1 MLQLWSVFVAVAVL
15 AVQLCIGDKSCV
27 IRSSTQSVVQLGS
40 NFEVFCIFNL
50 KCTGSMY
57 SGQGPTKQKHE
68 ALNSTIINF
77 KVVNI
82 TENRTYSCHCENRKD
97 LDPCGLDIS
106 AGYLPDR
113 PKNISCI
120 YKIVKNESGVVVC
133 IWNRGR
139 DTNLRNSS
147 ALWVKGVSGNHSDGS
162 TPYKVSDKG
171 TELLS
176 VNFTVSRSVELISLW
191 VQTENPLGS
200 AQSSIVNYTLSK
212 IVMPPT
218 PILGKPECYSR
229 KCIMKVEQSVRTQHL
244 EIQYRTEKQTWTT
257 YQDSVVQMN
266 SSHWSISSL
275 EPYRLYHFRARS
287 KFSTGLWSEWST
299 NICAWT
305 QEEPPAKELDVWLA
319 SDFKHMKV
327 YWKEANVSVSRG
339 KILGYELSISSSSV
353 ITNVSANERSY
364 LVELCASCDV
374 TVRARNSKGLSPPA
388 RVTTRRTE
396 AKSPS
401 NLQVTANNSN
411 ITISWTKPETAP
423 SPTAYVVEWYPDGN
437 KLEELR
443 WVRLGENKNHA
454 VISDV
459 QPFEC
464 YDGAVYVLYNESSI
478 SWKFKG
484 VATLES
490 VPEAAP
496 RVQEKVEG
504 RNNVNITWSELDRSQ
519 RRGCITKYTIYLETM
534 GNPKIYST
542 PASERM
548 YIIKDLPP
556 AEYRL
561 WMSVS
566 TAAGEGPAGRKI
578 KFFIAHDTQAFL
590 LPAFIISPVIVV
602 FLVCLCQNST
612 VKQRSCQLFQCLKLD
627 VVPDP
632 ANSKWAKEYTQDKGN
647 MNLPLPPCSSSEP
660 REEEKLI
667 LVNVEELPKQNSESR
682 KPILRMSPSTRLSSE
697 TEPESVIPTTYIKS
711 LSHDSDSSDHTHTSL
726 DTTVDYISSH
736 EPGNL
741 DEEDDEEKCG
751 EFLDMP
757 FISNHNIFI
766 EPLVFGGKLTLDA
779 VKIDCSDF
787 FQNA

>member
-1 MLQLWSVFVAVAVL
+1 LVATMLQLWSLFFL
-15 AVQLCIGDKSCV
+15 FLGDKSCV
-27 IRSSTQSVVQLGS
+27 IRSSTESVVQLGS
-40 NFEVFCIFNL
+40 SFEVFCIFNL
-50 KCTGSMY
+50 KCTSSMY
-57 SGQGPTKQKHE
+57 SGQGPTKQKHKP
-68 ALNSTIINF
+68 LNSTTINF

-162 TPYKVSDKG
+162 TPYKVSNKG

-176 VNFTVSRSVELISLW
+176 VNFTVSRSVELISVW

-200 AQSSIVNYTLSK
+200 AQSSIINYTLSK
-212 IVMPPT
+212 IAMPST
-218 PILGKPECYSR
+218 PVLGKPECYSR

-244 EIQYRTEKQTWTT
+244 EVQYRAEKQTWTT

-305 QEEPPAKELDVWLA
+305 QEEPLLLT
-319 SDFKHMKV
+319 SFTFFFYHIFLHL
-327 YWKEANVSVSRG
+327 G

-353 ITNVSANERSY
+353 ITNVSANERSC

-396 AKSPS
+396 AKPPN

-423 SPTAYVVEWYPDGN
+423 PPTAYVVEWYPDGN

-443 WVRLGENKNHA
+443 WVRLGENENHA

-490 VPEAAP
+490 APVAGP

-519 RRGCITKYTIYLETM
+519 RRGCITKYTIYLETTE
-534 GNPKIYST
+534 NSKNYST
-542 PASERM
+542 PGSERT

-561 WMSVS
+561 WISAS
-566 TAAGEGPAGRKI
+566 TAVGEGPAGQKI
-578 KFFIAHDTQAFL
+578 KFFITRKQLPFFTLTFL
-590 LPAFIISPVIVV
+590 LPAFIIGTVIVV
-602 FLVCLCQNST
+602 ILLCLCHNST
-612 VKQRSCQLFQCLKLD
+612 VKQRSWELCQYFMLD

-757 FISNHNIFI
+757 FISNQNIFI

>member
-1 MLQLWSVFVAVAVL
+1 
-15 AVQLCIGDKSCV
+15 
-27 IRSSTQSVVQLGS
+27 STESVVQLGS
-40 NFEVFCIFNL
+40 SFEVFCIFNL
-50 KCTGSMY
+50 RCTGSMY
-57 SGQGPTKQKHE
+57 SGQGPTKQKHK
-68 ALNSTIINF
+68 ALNSTTIHF

-147 ALWVKGVSGNHSDGS
+147 ALWVKGVDGSHSDGS
-162 TPYKVSDKG
+162 TPYKVPDKG

-176 VNFTVSRSVELISLW
+176 VNFTVSRSVELISVW

-212 IVMPPT
+212 IVMPST
-218 PILGKPECYSR
+218 PVLGKPECYSR
-229 KCIMKVEQSVRTQHL
+229 KCIMKVEQPVRTQHL
-244 EIQYRTEKQTWTT
+244 EIQYRAEKQTWTT
-257 YQDSVVQMN
+257 CQDSVVQMN
-266 SSHWSISSL
+266 SSHCSISSL

-305 QEEPPAKELDVWLA
+305 QEERKY
-319 SDFKHMKV
+319 SC
-327 YWKEANVSVSRG
+327 EANVSISRG

-353 ITNVSANERSY
+353 ITNISANERSCQ
-364 LVELCASCDV
+364 VELCASCDV

-396 AKSPS
+396 AKSPN

-423 SPTAYVVEWYPDGN
+423 PPTTYVVEWYPDGN
-437 KLEELR
+437 KLEKLR
-443 WVRLGENKNHA
+443 WVRLGENENHA

-459 QPFEC
+459 QPYEC

-490 VPEAAP
+490 APKAAP

-519 RRGCITKYTIYLETM
+519 RRGCITKYTIYLETT
-534 GNPKIYST
+534 GNPKICKDELNYST
-542 PASERM
+542 PASERT

-561 WMSVS
+561 WMSAS
-566 TAAGEGPAGRKI
+566 TAEGEGPAGQKI
-578 KFFIAHDTQAFL
+578 KFFIARNYTL
-590 LPAFIISPVIVV
+590 LFYLFIYLFYS
-602 FLVCLCQNST
+602 FSL
-612 VKQRSCQLFQCLKLD
+612 RSCELFQCFMLD

-647 MNLPLPPCSSSEP
+647 MNLPLPSSSSSEP

-682 KPILRMSPSTRLSSE
+682 KPILRMSPSTRLSSD

>member
-1 MLQLWSVFVAVAVL
+1 
-15 AVQLCIGDKSCV
+15 G
-27 IRSSTQSVVQLGS
+27 SS
-40 NFEVFCIFNL
+40 FEVFCIFNL
-50 KCTGSMY
+50 MCTGSMY
-57 SGQGPTKQKHE
+57 SGQGPTKQKHK
-68 ALNSTIINF
+68 ALNSTTIHF

-147 ALWVKGVSGNHSDGS
+147 ALWVKGVSGSHSDGS
-162 TPYKVSDKG
+162 TSYKVSDKG

-176 VNFTVSRSVELISLW
+176 VNFTVSRSVELISVW

-200 AQSSIVNYTLSK
+200 ANSSIINYTLSK
-212 IVMPPT
+212 IVMPST
-218 PILGKPECYSR
+218 PVLGKPECYSR
-229 KCIMKVEQSVRTQHL
+229 KCIMKVEQPVRTQHL
-244 EIQYRTEKQTWTT
+244 EIQYRAEKQTWTT
-257 YQDSVVQMN
+257 YQDSMN

-299 NICAWT
+299 NIYAWT

-319 SDFKHMKV
+319 SDFKDMKV
-327 YWKEANVSVSRG
+327 YWKEMNVSVSRG
-339 KILGYELSISSSSV
+339 KILGYELSISSFSV
-353 ITNVSANERSY
+353 ITNVSANERSC

-374 TVRARNSKGLSPPA
+374 TVRARNTKGLSPPA

-396 AKSPS
+396 AKSPN

-423 SPTAYVVEWYPDGN
+423 PPTTYVVEWYPDGN

-443 WVRLGENKNHA
+443 WVRLGENENHA

-459 QPFEC
+459 QPYEC

-490 VPEAAP
+490 APEAAP

-534 GNPKIYST
+534 GNAKIYST
-542 PASERM
+542 PASERT

-561 WMSVS
+561 WMSAS
-566 TAAGEGPAGRKI
+566 TAAGDGPAGQKI
-578 KFFIAHDTQAFL
+578 KFFIARKQPLFL
-590 LPAFIISPVIVV
+590 HFVSFREEFNPTLGFC
-602 FLVCLCQNST
+602 FM
-612 VKQRSCQLFQCLKLD
+612 LD

-647 MNLPLPPCSSSEP
+647 MNLPPCSSSEP

>member
-1 MLQLWSVFVAVAVL
+1 ITSMRWRWWRICRLTLEFSISIQNTVSKV
-15 AVQLCIGDKSCV
+15 
-27 IRSSTQSVVQLGS
+27 SSTDSVVQLGS
-40 NFEVFCIFNL
+40 SFEVFCIFNL
-50 KCTGSMY
+50 MCTGSMY
-57 SGQGPTKQKHE
+57 SGQGPTKQKHK
-68 ALNSTIINF
+68 ALNSTTIHF

-82 TENRTYSCHCENRKD
+82 TENRTYSCHCEN
-97 LDPCGLDIS
+97 PGCEYS
-106 AGYLPDR
+106 V
-113 PKNISCI
+113 SM
-120 YKIVKNESGVVVC
+120 KNESGVVVC

-147 ALWVKGVSGNHSDGS
+147 ALWVKGVSGSHSAGS
-162 TPYKVSDKG
+162 TSYKVSDKG

-176 VNFTVSRSVELISLW
+176 VNFTVSRSVELISVW

-200 AQSSIVNYTLSK
+200 ANSSIINYTLSK
-212 IVMPPT
+212 IVMPST
-218 PILGKPECYSR
+218 PVLGKPECYSR
-229 KCIMKVEQSVRTQHL
+229 KCIMKVEQPVRTQHL
-244 EIQYRTEKQTWTT
+244 EIQYRAEKQTWTT

-299 NICAWT
+299 NIYAWT
-305 QEEPPAKELDVWLA
+305 QEESASKSQACVIISFVW
-319 SDFKHMKV
+319 SM
-327 YWKEANVSVSRG
+327 NVSVSRG
-339 KILGYELSISSSSV
+339 KILGYELSISSFSV
-353 ITNVSANERSY
+353 ITNVSANERSC

-396 AKSPS
+396 AKSPN

-423 SPTAYVVEWYPDGN
+423 PPTTYVVEWYPDGTSW
-437 KLEELR
+437 R
-443 WVRLGENKNHA
+443 S
-454 VISDV
+454 SDGSGWARTK
-459 QPFEC
+459 PLICHFFKTHIF
-464 YDGAVYVLYNESSI
+464 SI

-490 VPEAAP
+490 APEAAP

-534 GNPKIYST
+534 GNTKSVRKNST
-542 PASERM
+542 PASERT

-561 WMSVS
+561 WMSAS
-566 TAAGEGPAGRKI
+566 TAAGDGPAGQRSSSS
-578 KFFIAHDTQAFL
+578 FYFQSFL
-590 LPAFIISPVIVV
+590 LPVCIISSVAVVI
-602 FLVCLCQNST
+602 LVCLYQNST
-612 VKQRSCQLFQCLKLD
+612 LFQCFMLD

-632 ANSKWAKEYTQDKGN
+632 ANSKWAKEYTQDKLVSLFQTGQHE
-647 MNLPLPPCSSSEP
+647 PAAPPCSSSEP

-697 TEPESVIPTTYIKS
+697 TEPES
-711 LSHDSDSSDHTHTSL
+711 
-726 DTTVDYISSH
+726 
-736 EPGNL
+736 
-741 DEEDDEEKCG
+741 KCG

>member
-1 MLQLWSVFVAVAVL
+1 ITSMRWRWWRICRLTLEFSISIQNTVSKV
-15 AVQLCIGDKSCV
+15 
-27 IRSSTQSVVQLGS
+27 SSTDSVVQLGS
-40 NFEVFCIFNL
+40 SFEVFCIFNL
-50 KCTGSMY
+50 MCTGSMY
-57 SGQGPTKQKHE
+57 SGQGPTKQKHK
-68 ALNSTIINF
+68 ALNSTTIHF

-106 AGYLPDR
+106 AGYLPDH

-147 ALWVKGVSGNHSDGS
+147 ALWVKGVSGSHSAGS
-162 TPYKVSDKG
+162 TSYKVSDKG

-176 VNFTVSRSVELISLW
+176 VNFTVSRSVELISVW

-200 AQSSIVNYTLSK
+200 ANSSIINYTLSK
-212 IVMPPT
+212 IVMPST
-218 PILGKPECYSR
+218 PVLGKPECYSR
-229 KCIMKVEQSVRTQHL
+229 KCIMKVEQPVRTQHL
-244 EIQYRTEKQTWTT
+244 EIQYRAEKQTWTT

-299 NICAWT
+299 NIYAWT
-305 QEEPPAKELDVWLA
+305 QEESASKSQACVIISFVW
-319 SDFKHMKV
+319 SM
-327 YWKEANVSVSRG
+327 NVSVSRG
-339 KILGYELSISSSSV
+339 KILGYELSISSFSV
-353 ITNVSANERSY
+353 ITNVSANERSC

-396 AKSPS
+396 AKSPN

-423 SPTAYVVEWYPDGN
+423 PPTTYVVEWYPDGN

-459 QPFEC
+459 HPYEC

-490 VPEAAP
+490 APEAAP

-534 GNPKIYST
+534 GNTKICKEELNYST
-542 PASERM
+542 PASERT

-561 WMSVS
+561 WMSAS
-566 TAAGEGPAGRKI
+566 TAAGDGPAGQKI
-578 KFFIAHDTQAFL
+578 KFFIAPFL
-590 LPAFIISPVIVV
+590 LPVCIISSVAVVI
-602 FLVCLCQNST
+602 LVCLYQNST
-612 VKQRSCQLFQCLKLD
+612 VKQRSWELFQCFMLD

>member
-1 MLQLWSVFVAVAVL
+1 GRSSSPLPCWPCTVLSVL
-15 AVQLCIGDKSCV
+15 GDKSCV
-27 IRSSTQSVVQLGS
+27 IRSSTDSVVQLGS
-40 NFEVFCIFNL
+40 SFEVFCIFNL
-50 KCTGSMY
+50 MCTGSMY
-57 SGQGPTKQKHE
+57 SGQGPTKQKHK
-68 ALNSTIINF
+68 ALNSTTIHF

-106 AGYLPDR
+106 AGYLPDH

-147 ALWVKGVSGNHSDGS
+147 ALWVKGVSGSHSAGS
-162 TPYKVSDKG
+162 TSYKVSDKG

-176 VNFTVSRSVELISLW
+176 VNFTVSRSVELISVW

-200 AQSSIVNYTLSK
+200 ANSSIINYTLSK
-212 IVMPPT
+212 IVMPST
-218 PILGKPECYSR
+218 PVLGKPECYSR
-229 KCIMKVEQSVRTQHL
+229 KCIMKVEQPVRTQHL
-244 EIQYRTEKQTWTT
+244 EIQYRAEKQTWTT
-257 YQDSVVQMN
+257 YQDSMN

-299 NICAWT
+299 NIYAWT
-305 QEEPPAKELDVWLA
+305 QEESPAKELDVWLA

-327 YWKEANVSVSRG
+327 YWKEMNVSVSRG
-339 KILGYELSISSSSV
+339 KILGYELSISSFSV
-353 ITNVSANERSY
+353 ITNVSANERSC

-388 RVTTRRTE
+388 RVTTP
-396 AKSPS
+396 KSPN

-423 SPTAYVVEWYPDGN
+423 PPTTYVVEWYPDGN

-459 QPFEC
+459 HPYEC

-490 VPEAAP
+490 APEAAP

-534 GNPKIYST
+534 GNTKIYST
-542 PASERM
+542 PASERT

-561 WMSVS
+561 WMSAS
-566 TAAGEGPAGRKI
+566 TAAGDGPAGQKI
-578 KFFIAHDTQAFL
+578 KFFIARNVPPTGVYYQLRGCGD
-590 LPAFIISPVIVV
+590 SCV
-602 FLVCLCQNST
+602 FVPELNRKAKVHVQHKLYNC
-612 VKQRSCQLFQCLKLD
+612 FMLD

>member
-1 MLQLWSVFVAVAVL
+1 GRSSSPLPCWPCTVLSVL
-15 AVQLCIGDKSCV
+15 GDKSCV
-27 IRSSTQSVVQLGS
+27 IRSSTDSVVQLGS
-40 NFEVFCIFNL
+40 SFEVFCIFNL
-50 KCTGSMY
+50 MCTGSMY
-57 SGQGPTKQKHE
+57 SGQGPTKQKHK
-68 ALNSTIINF
+68 ALNSTTIHF

-97 LDPCGLDIS
+97 LDPVDLTSQLD
-106 AGYLPDR
+106 
-113 PKNISCI
+113 
-120 YKIVKNESGVVVC
+120 NESGVVVC

-147 ALWVKGVSGNHSDGS
+147 ALWVKGVSGSHSAGS
-162 TPYKVSDKG
+162 TSYKVSDKG

-176 VNFTVSRSVELISLW
+176 VNFTVSRSVELISVW

-200 AQSSIVNYTLSK
+200 ANSSIINYTLSK
-212 IVMPPT
+212 IVMPST
-218 PILGKPECYSR
+218 PVLGKPECYSR
-229 KCIMKVEQSVRTQHL
+229 KCIMKVEQPVRTQHL
-244 EIQYRTEKQTWTT
+244 EIQYRAEKQTWTT
-257 YQDSVVQMN
+257 YQDSMN

-299 NICAWT
+299 NIYAWT
-305 QEEPPAKELDVWLA
+305 QEESPAKELDVWLA

-327 YWKEANVSVSRG
+327 YWKEMNVSVSRG
-339 KILGYELSISSSSV
+339 KILGYELSISSFSV
-353 ITNVSANERSY
+353 ITNVSANERSC

-388 RVTTRRTE
+388 RVTTP
-396 AKSPS
+396 KSPN

-423 SPTAYVVEWYPDGN
+423 PPTTYVVEWYPDGTMKN
-437 KLEELR
+437 EA
-443 WVRLGENKNHA
+443 GEKQNVH
-454 VISDV
+454 
-459 QPFEC
+459 PYEC

-490 VPEAAP
+490 APEAAP

-534 GNPKIYST
+534 GNTKSVRKT
-542 PASERM
+542 SERT

-561 WMSVS
+561 WMSAS
-566 TAAGEGPAGRKI
+566 TA
-578 KFFIAHDTQAFL
+578 FFIARNVPPTGVYYQLRGCGD
-590 LPAFIISPVIVV
+590 SCV
-602 FLVCLCQNST
+602 FVPELNRKAKVHVQHKLYNA
-612 VKQRSCQLFQCLKLD
+612 VLELFQCFMLD

-632 ANSKWAKEYTQDKGN
+632 ANSKWAKEYTQDKLVSLFQTGQHE
-647 MNLPLPPCSSSEP
+647 PAAPPCSSSEP

-682 KPILRMSPSTRLSSE
+682 KPILRMSPSTRLKF
-697 TEPESVIPTTYIKS
+697 V
-711 LSHDSDSSDHTHTSL
+711 HDSDSSDHTHTSL

-741 DEEDDEEKCG
+741 DEEMMRRNVEK
-751 EFLDMP
+751 
-757 FISNHNIFI
+757 
-766 EPLVFGGKLTLDA
+766 PLVFGGKLTLDA